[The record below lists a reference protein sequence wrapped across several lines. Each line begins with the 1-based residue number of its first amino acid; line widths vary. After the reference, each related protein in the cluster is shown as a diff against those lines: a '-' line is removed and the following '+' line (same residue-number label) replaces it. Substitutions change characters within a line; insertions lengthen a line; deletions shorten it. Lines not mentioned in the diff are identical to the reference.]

1 MRCSC
6 GDRERRGR
14 GGDPLNYPN
23 SAVGL
28 IFPTK
33 LKKKP
38 LTKEKGYAIIR
49 IHTVEAHFA
58 KSSPTEQVTRT
69 VVGEK
74 GADAEGGSRRAFVL
88 VLRNNI
94 RRIVAFAES
103 YQCFLPP
110 FLGDN
115 R

>member
-1 MRCSC
+1 MR
-6 GDRERRGR
+6 
-14 GGDPLNYPN
+14 
-23 SAVGL
+23 
-28 IFPTK
+28 
-33 LKKKP
+33 KKP
-38 LTKEKGYAIIR
+38 LTKEKGYAIIG

-58 KSSPTEQVTRT
+58 KSIPTEQVTRT

-74 GADAEGGSRRAFVL
+74 GADAEGEGRRAFVL

-103 YQCFLPP
+103 YQCFLPL
-110 FLGDN
+110 LGHN